1 MATERRQ
8 SGCRGSSAQWAD
20 LDEEQV
26 ARAAN
31 TLNRSNPD
39 QDTRGPCDEAS
50 EVAHTAACRVVGQ
63 ATELARG
70 RVVTPRVEPCHT
82 VLCEELVVNANQAAG
97 RVTER
102 KLEEWLR
109 PDDYVTESVEGREQ
123 DREDTQPAVE
133 VDGFLVREPHE
144 SPQCRRARERH
155 AEERDGDHR
164 HQARLACSTGQGLHP
179 LGLASTKPVGRPVL
193 VAVRRGV
200 VLAVSCH
207 A

>member
-1 MATERRQ
+1 MATECRQ
-8 SGCRGSSAQWAD
+8 SGYRGSSAQWAD

-26 ARAAN
+26 AGAAN
-31 TLNRSNPD
+31 TFNRSNPD
-39 QDTRGPCDEAS
+39 QDARGPCDEAS
-50 EVAHTAACRVVGQ
+50 EVAHTAARRVVGQ
-63 ATELARG
+63 AAELARG
-70 RVVTPRVEPCHT
+70 RVVAPRVEPCHT
-82 VLCEELVVNANQAAG
+82 VLCEELVVNTNQAA
-97 RVTER
+97 
-102 KLEEWLR
+102 LR
-109 PDDYVTESVEGREQ
+109 PDDEVTERVEGREQ

>member
-39 QDTRGPCDEAS
+39 QDTRGPCDKAS

-82 VLCEELVVNANQAAG
+82 VLCEELVVNTNQAACCG
-97 RVTER
+97 L
-102 KLEEWLR
+102 KDGLR
-109 PDDYVTESVEGREQ
+109 PDDDVTERVEGREQ

-179 LGLASTKPVGRPVL
+179 FGLASTKPVGRPVL